1 MIFYLTDVSK
11 KITIIFSSKDLTLL
25 HPWASTKRKHLQLE
39 VKAGFYHGIY
49 RQHRASQPAAATKHR
64 NELLVDA
71 ESFAYIFASPNGEH
85 QQDPLAKVKTAML
98 LIQKDSEARGYAPF
112 IMRPSPLFTHGY
124 FLLNSADAAAVNRI
138 CTGAAT
144 LQDEAAGVYDVDLA
158 RLWSSRWQNDFSF
171 PQFKYLLYTHSDKL
185 PLNAQLHLTPAM
197 QLTLEWHTNAD
208 ARFSVLLRA
217 LKEIFFEAAR
227 SGQYL
232 YDRDAA
238 ARLAQA
244 TGLSSTRATSAVR
257 VVLAAVQ
264 SWQQHSSRLQRT
276 RVLRRGTTQEGAE
289 YSVVDLFIS
298 EFFQWLEQSFAV
310 LHSGETCRYLP
321 VNDSVQGSER
331 LTPALGV
338 LEELDLLHFA
348 LLGGSNS
355 RLYLYV
361 NQTQTL
367 ELADRGFYRNHLPE
381 RIAQRHTDAV
391 RLMSWLFTSGF
402 SSEQLWDRI
411 EEYFLGLPIQG
422 FDAPSAESR

>member
-1 MIFYLTDVSK
+1 MANDFKHINRLHGL
-11 KITIIFSSKDLTLL
+11 SSIQ
-25 HPWASTKRKHLQLE
+25 PWQLVQVMRKVLQL
-39 VKAGFYHGIY
+39 Y
-49 RQHRASQPAAATKHR
+49 RQHRASQPATATKHR

-124 FLLNSADAAAVNRI
+124 FLLGSADAAAVNCI

-197 QLTLEWHTNAD
+197 QLTLEWHANAD
-208 ARFSVLLRA
+208 ARFPYCCAPEGDLLRGCPQRPVSLRPGCRCPA
-217 LKEIFFEAAR
+217 GAGYGSEQHPCHQCSAR
-227 SGQYL
+227 SAGGC
-232 YDRDAA
+232 A
-238 ARLAQA
+238 
-244 TGLSSTRATSAVR
+244 
-257 VVLAAVQ
+257 VLAAAFAPPAA
-264 SWQQHSSRLQRT
+264 H

-289 YSVVDLFIS
+289 YSVVDPFIS
-298 EFFQWLEQSFAV
+298 EFFHWLEQSFAV

-321 VNDSVQGSER
+321 VNDSAQSSER

-355 RLYLYV
+355 RLYLYI

-367 ELADRGFYRNHLPE
+367 
-381 RIAQRHTDAV
+381 
-391 RLMSWLFTSGF
+391 SWLTAAFTATTCWSA
-402 SSEQLWDRI
+402 L
-411 EEYFLGLPIQG
+411 
-422 FDAPSAESR
+422 PSATPMLCG

>member
-1 MIFYLTDVSK
+1 M
-11 KITIIFSSKDLTLL
+11 
-25 HPWASTKRKHLQLE
+25 E

-197 QLTLEWHTNAD
+197 QLTLEWHANAD

-257 VVLAAVQ
+257 V
-264 SWQQHSSRLQRT
+264 
-276 RVLRRGTTQEGAE
+276 LRRGTTQEGAE
-289 YSVVDLFIS
+289 YSVVDPFIS
-298 EFFQWLEQSFAV
+298 EFFHWLEQSFAA

-367 ELADRGFYRNHLPE
+367 ELADRGFYRNHLLE

>member
-124 FLLNSADAAAVNRI
+124 FLLNSADAAAVNCI
-138 CTGAAT
+138 CTGAAA

-197 QLTLEWHTNAD
+197 QLTLEWHANAD

-244 TGLSSTRATSAVR
+244 TGLSSTR
-257 VVLAAVQ
+257 
-264 SWQQHSSRLQRT
+264 
-276 RVLRRGTTQEGAE
+276 GTTQEGAE
-289 YSVVDLFIS
+289 YSVVDPFIS
-298 EFFQWLEQSFAV
+298 EFFHWLEQSFAA

-367 ELADRGFYRNHLPE
+367 ELADRGFYRNHLLE

>member
-1 MIFYLTDVSK
+1 
-11 KITIIFSSKDLTLL
+11 
-25 HPWASTKRKHLQLE
+25 
-39 VKAGFYHGIY
+39 
-49 RQHRASQPAAATKHR
+49 
-64 NELLVDA
+64 
-71 ESFAYIFASPNGEH
+71 
-85 QQDPLAKVKTAML
+85 
-98 LIQKDSEARGYAPF
+98 
-112 IMRPSPLFTHGY
+112 
-124 FLLNSADAAAVNRI
+124 
-138 CTGAAT
+138 
-144 LQDEAAGVYDVDLA
+144 
-158 RLWSSRWQNDFSF
+158 
-171 PQFKYLLYTHSDKL
+171 
-185 PLNAQLHLTPAM
+185 M
-197 QLTLEWHTNAD
+197 QLTLEWHANAD

-289 YSVVDLFIS
+289 YSVVDPFIS
-298 EFFQWLEQSFAV
+298 EFFHWLEQSFAV
-310 LHSGETCRYLP
+310 LHSSETCRYLP
-321 VNDSVQGSER
+321 VNDSAQSSER

-355 RLYLYV
+355 RLYLYI

-367 ELADRGFYRNHLPE
+367 ELADRGFYRNRLLE

>member
-71 ESFAYIFASPNGEH
+71 ESFAYIFVSPNGEH

-112 IMRPSPLFTHGY
+112 IMQPSPLFTHGY

-197 QLTLEWHTNAD
+197 QLTLEWHANAD

-244 TGLSSTRATSAVR
+244 TGLSSTR
-257 VVLAAVQ
+257 
-264 SWQQHSSRLQRT
+264 
-276 RVLRRGTTQEGAE
+276 GTTQEGAE
-289 YSVVDLFIS
+289 YSVVDPFIS
-298 EFFQWLEQSFAV
+298 EFFHWLEQSFAA

-367 ELADRGFYRNHLPE
+367 ELADRGFYRNHLLE

>member
-71 ESFAYIFASPNGEH
+71 ESFAYIFVSPNGEH

-197 QLTLEWHTNAD
+197 QLTLEWHANAD

-244 TGLSSTRATSAVR
+244 TGLSSTR
-257 VVLAAVQ
+257 
-264 SWQQHSSRLQRT
+264 
-276 RVLRRGTTQEGAE
+276 GTTQEGAE
-289 YSVVDLFIS
+289 YSVVDPFIS
-298 EFFQWLEQSFAV
+298 EFFHWLEQSFAA

-367 ELADRGFYRNHLPE
+367 ELADRGFYRNHLLE

>member
-124 FLLNSADAAAVNRI
+124 FLLNSADAAAVNCI
-138 CTGAAT
+138 CTGAAA

-197 QLTLEWHTNAD
+197 QLTLEWHANAD

-244 TGLSSTRATSAVR
+244 TGLSSTR
-257 VVLAAVQ
+257 
-264 SWQQHSSRLQRT
+264 
-276 RVLRRGTTQEGAE
+276 GTTQEGAE
-289 YSVVDLFIS
+289 YSVVDPFIS
-298 EFFQWLEQSFAV
+298 EFFHWLEQSFAV

-411 EEYFLGLPIQG
+411 KEYFLGLPIQG

>member
-71 ESFAYIFASPNGEH
+71 ESFADIFASPNGEH

-197 QLTLEWHTNAD
+197 QLTLEWHANAD

-257 VVLAAVQ
+257 VVLVAVQ

-289 YSVVDLFIS
+289 YSVVDPFIS
-298 EFFQWLEQSFAV
+298 EFFHWLEQSFAV

-321 VNDSVQGSER
+321 VNDSV
-331 LTPALGV
+331 
-338 LEELDLLHFA
+338 
-348 LLGGSNS
+348 
-355 RLYLYV
+355 
-361 NQTQTL
+361 
-367 ELADRGFYRNHLPE
+367 
-381 RIAQRHTDAV
+381 
-391 RLMSWLFTSGF
+391 
-402 SSEQLWDRI
+402 
-411 EEYFLGLPIQG
+411 
-422 FDAPSAESR
+422 

>member
-1 MIFYLTDVSK
+1 M
-11 KITIIFSSKDLTLL
+11 
-25 HPWASTKRKHLQLE
+25 
-39 VKAGFYHGIY
+39 KAGFYHGIY

-197 QLTLEWHTNAD
+197 QLTLEWHANAD

-264 SWQQHSSRLQRT
+264 SWQQHSSRLLRTRVLRT

-289 YSVVDLFIS
+289 YSVVDPFIS

-310 LHSGETCRYLP
+310 LRSGETCRYLP

>member
-1 MIFYLTDVSK
+1 MDEYIPQ
-11 KITIIFSSKDLTLL
+11 LTLTPDL
-25 HPWASTKRKHLQLE
+25 SAQAQPE
-39 VKAGFYHGIY
+39 VKKEEDLITKAQAAPETGPDLS
-49 RQHRASQPAAATKHR
+49 ALSPAEQQAV
-64 NELLVDA
+64 L
-71 ESFAYIFASPNGEH
+71 SFAKQIDLENAQQVLEYGASAQKNIA
-85 QQDPLAKVKTAML
+85 DFSDTALAKVKTAML

-197 QLTLEWHTNAD
+197 QLTLEWHANAD

-244 TGLSSTRATSAVR
+244 TGLSSTRTTSAVR

-289 YSVVDLFIS
+289 YSVVDPFIS

-367 ELADRGFYRNHLPE
+367 ELADRGFYRNHLLE
-381 RIAQRHTDAV
+381 RIAQRHTDAG

>member
-1 MIFYLTDVSK
+1 
-11 KITIIFSSKDLTLL
+11 
-25 HPWASTKRKHLQLE
+25 
-39 VKAGFYHGIY
+39 
-49 RQHRASQPAAATKHR
+49 
-64 NELLVDA
+64 
-71 ESFAYIFASPNGEH
+71 
-85 QQDPLAKVKTAML
+85 
-98 LIQKDSEARGYAPF
+98 
-112 IMRPSPLFTHGY
+112 MRPSPLFTHGY

-197 QLTLEWHTNAD
+197 QLTLEWHANAH

-289 YSVVDLFIS
+289 YSVVDPFIS
-298 EFFQWLEQSFAV
+298 EFFHWLEQSFAA
-310 LHSGETCRYLP
+310 LRSGETCRYLP

-367 ELADRGFYRNHLPE
+367 ELADRGFYRNHLLE

-391 RLMSWLFTSGF
+391 RLMS
-402 SSEQLWDRI
+402 
-411 EEYFLGLPIQG
+411 
-422 FDAPSAESR
+422 

>member
-197 QLTLEWHTNAD
+197 QLTLEWHANAD

-244 TGLSSTRATSAVR
+244 TGLSSTR
-257 VVLAAVQ
+257 
-264 SWQQHSSRLQRT
+264 
-276 RVLRRGTTQEGAE
+276 GTTQEGAE
-289 YSVVDLFIS
+289 YSVVDPFIS
-298 EFFQWLEQSFAV
+298 EFFHWLEQSFAV

>member
-1 MIFYLTDVSK
+1 M
-11 KITIIFSSKDLTLL
+11 
-25 HPWASTKRKHLQLE
+25 E

-85 QQDPLAKVKTAML
+85 QQNPLAKVKTAML
-98 LIQKDSEARGYAPF
+98 LIQKDSEAHGYAPF

-138 CTGAAT
+138 CTGAAA

-197 QLTLEWHTNAD
+197 QLTLEWHANAD

-244 TGLSSTRATSAVR
+244 TGLSSTR
-257 VVLAAVQ
+257 
-264 SWQQHSSRLQRT
+264 
-276 RVLRRGTTQEGAE
+276 GTTQEGAE
-289 YSVVDLFIS
+289 YSVVDPFIS
-298 EFFQWLEQSFAV
+298 EFFHWLEQSFAV
-310 LHSGETCRYLP
+310 LHSDETCRYLP

-331 LTPALGV
+331 LAPALGV

-348 LLGGSNS
+348 LLGGSSS

-367 ELADRGFYRNHLPE
+367 ELADRGFYRNHLLE

-422 FDAPSAESR
+422 FDAASTASAESR

>member
-1 MIFYLTDVSK
+1 M
-11 KITIIFSSKDLTLL
+11 
-25 HPWASTKRKHLQLE
+25 E

-197 QLTLEWHTNAD
+197 QLTLEWHANAD

-232 YDRDAA
+232 YDRMPPPGW
-238 ARLAQA
+238 RRPQA
-244 TGLSSTRATSAVR
+244 
-257 VVLAAVQ
+257 
-264 SWQQHSSRLQRT
+264 
-276 RVLRRGTTQEGAE
+276 
-289 YSVVDLFIS
+289 
-298 EFFQWLEQSFAV
+298 
-310 LHSGETCRYLP
+310 
-321 VNDSVQGSER
+321 
-331 LTPALGV
+331 
-338 LEELDLLHFA
+338 
-348 LLGGSNS
+348 
-355 RLYLYV
+355 
-361 NQTQTL
+361 
-367 ELADRGFYRNHLPE
+367 
-381 RIAQRHTDAV
+381 
-391 RLMSWLFTSGF
+391 
-402 SSEQLWDRI
+402 
-411 EEYFLGLPIQG
+411 
-422 FDAPSAESR
+422 

>member
-1 MIFYLTDVSK
+1 M
-11 KITIIFSSKDLTLL
+11 
-25 HPWASTKRKHLQLE
+25 
-39 VKAGFYHGIY
+39 KAGFYHGIY

-124 FLLNSADAAAVNRI
+124 FLLNSADAVAVNCI
-138 CTGAAT
+138 CTGAAA

-197 QLTLEWHTNAD
+197 QLTLEWHANAD

-244 TGLSSTRATSAVR
+244 TGLSSTRS
-257 VVLAAVQ
+257 
-264 SWQQHSSRLQRT
+264 
-276 RVLRRGTTQEGAE
+276 TTQEGAE
-289 YSVVDLFIS
+289 YSVVDPFIS
-298 EFFQWLEQSFAV
+298 EFFHWLEQSFAA

-367 ELADRGFYRNHLPE
+367 ELADRGFYRNHLLE

>member
-124 FLLNSADAAAVNRI
+124 FLLNSADAAAVNCI
-138 CTGAAT
+138 CTGAAA

-197 QLTLEWHTNAD
+197 QLTLEWHANAD

-244 TGLSSTRATSAVR
+244 TGLSSTR
-257 VVLAAVQ
+257 
-264 SWQQHSSRLQRT
+264 
-276 RVLRRGTTQEGAE
+276 GTTQEGAE
-289 YSVVDLFIS
+289 YSVVDPFIS
-298 EFFQWLEQSFAV
+298 EFFHWLEQSFAV

>member
-71 ESFAYIFASPNGEH
+71 ESFAYIFVSPNGEH

-197 QLTLEWHTNAD
+197 QLTLEWHANAD

-244 TGLSSTRATSAVR
+244 TGLSSTR
-257 VVLAAVQ
+257 
-264 SWQQHSSRLQRT
+264 
-276 RVLRRGTTQEGAE
+276 GTTQEGAE
-289 YSVVDLFIS
+289 YSVVDPFIS
-298 EFFQWLEQSFAV
+298 EFFHWLEQSFAA

>member
-1 MIFYLTDVSK
+1 M
-11 KITIIFSSKDLTLL
+11 
-25 HPWASTKRKHLQLE
+25 
-39 VKAGFYHGIY
+39 KAGFYHGIY
-49 RQHRASQPAAATKHR
+49 RQHRASQPATATKHR

-197 QLTLEWHTNAD
+197 QLTLEWHANAD

-238 ARLAQA
+238 AQLAQA

-264 SWQQHSSRLQRT
+264 SWQQHSSRLQR
-276 RVLRRGTTQEGAE
+276 
-289 YSVVDLFIS
+289 
-298 EFFQWLEQSFAV
+298 
-310 LHSGETCRYLP
+310 TCRYLP

-367 ELADRGFYRNHLPE
+367 ELADRGFYRNHLLE

-391 RLMSWLFTSGF
+391 RLMS
-402 SSEQLWDRI
+402 
-411 EEYFLGLPIQG
+411 
-422 FDAPSAESR
+422 

>member
-138 CTGAAT
+138 CTGAAA

-197 QLTLEWHTNAD
+197 QLTLEWHANAD

-244 TGLSSTRATSAVR
+244 TGLSSTR
-257 VVLAAVQ
+257 
-264 SWQQHSSRLQRT
+264 
-276 RVLRRGTTQEGAE
+276 GTTQEGAE
-289 YSVVDLFIS
+289 YSVVDPFIS
-298 EFFQWLEQSFAV
+298 EFFHWLEQSFAA

-367 ELADRGFYRNHLPE
+367 ELADRGFYRNHLLE